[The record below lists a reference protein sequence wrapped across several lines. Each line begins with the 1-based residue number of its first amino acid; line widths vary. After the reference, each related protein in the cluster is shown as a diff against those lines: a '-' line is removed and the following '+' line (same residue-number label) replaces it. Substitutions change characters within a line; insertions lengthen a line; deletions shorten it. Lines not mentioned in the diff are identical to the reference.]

1 MRAADAAY
9 MSYRTQGE
17 AAGVSNMAAMVSGTS
32 GGGGPRWW
40 EPHLARCGVGPQY
53 WG

>member
-1 MRAADAAY
+1 

-17 AAGVSNMAAMVSGTS
+17 AAGVSNMAAMESGTS
-32 GGGGPRWW
+32 GGGGGPRWW

-53 WG
+53 WW